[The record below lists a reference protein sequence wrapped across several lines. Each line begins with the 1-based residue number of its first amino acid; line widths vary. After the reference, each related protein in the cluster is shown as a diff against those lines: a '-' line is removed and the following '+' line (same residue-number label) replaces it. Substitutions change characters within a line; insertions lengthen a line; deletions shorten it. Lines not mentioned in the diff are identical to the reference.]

1 MVVFD
6 FDVPASDDLMI
17 LTDKAS
23 LLSKRLTVRHNLP
36 RGPFGAGC

>member
-6 FDVPASDDLMI
+6 FDVPASDLMI

-23 LLSKRLTVRHNLP
+23 LLSKRLAVRRNLP

>member
-6 FDVPASDDLMI
+6 FDVPASDLMI

-23 LLSKRLTVRHNLP
+23 LLSKRLTVRRNLP
-36 RGPFGAGC
+36 RGSFGAGC

>member
-6 FDVPASDDLMI
+6 FDVPASDSVI
-17 LTDKAS
+17 LADKAS

-36 RGPFGAGC
+36 RGSFGVGC

>member
-6 FDVPASDDLMI
+6 FDVPASDPVI
-17 LTDKAS
+17 LTGKAS

-36 RGPFGAGC
+36 RGAFGAGC

>member
-6 FDVPASDDLMI
+6 FDVPASDLMI

-23 LLSKRLTVRHNLP
+23 LLSKRPAQFAERVVWCRLLIN
-36 RGPFGAGC
+36 